1 MKIIQGIEE
10 NKVGENMNEDY
21 IKFVKEKLKDN
32 VDVKFRELK
41 CKKGCISIIFI
52 DNLSD
57 AKFIS
62 QYIIEPIIKERDNI
76 VTAEYVKKNI
86 LFANSIGDIDTS
98 HDMLLHILSGDAV
111 IISDFYEG
119 LIFCEAKSWNR
130 RSVGIP
136 ITESVIKGPR
146 EGFTEAFV
154 DNISLIRRKVRN
166 ADLKFESMYIGK
178 KSDTVVVLSYIKGV
192 ASDKLVSEIRKELKN
207 MNTDFLLDTNYVEE
221 KLKEK
226 ATLYDTIGYSEKPDI
241 VASKLFEGRVAVIVD
256 GTPFVITAPY
266 FFYENFQMADDYYLN
281 KYMSNFLRILRWV
294 SYFISVLL
302 PGLYVSVTTHHF
314 SLIPSV
320 FVFRLSISRAG
331 VPFPMVV
338 EVILMI
344 FFFQI
349 LREAGVRLPQPV
361 GQAMS
366 IVGALILGQSAVSAG
381 FASEITLI
389 IVALTSISLF
399 LTPKIYGAVAFW
411 STLIILFSSIIGL
424 PGYFIAVILMISE
437 LAGLK
442 SCGFKYLFPM
452 GTVKKFNFG
461 DLVLRDDLDFV
472 SQDFTNE
479 DGKK

>member
-1 MKIIQGIEE
+1 
-10 NKVGENMNEDY
+10 MNEDY
-21 IKFVKEKLKDN
+21 ITFIKEKLKGN

-41 CKKGCISIIFI
+41 CKKGNMSMIFI

-62 QYIIEPIIKERDNI
+62 EYIIEPIIREKYIIE
-76 VTAEYVKKNI
+76 TAEDVKKNI

-98 HDMLLHILSGDAV
+98 HDVLIHILSGDVV

-119 LIFCEAKSWNR
+119 IIFCEAKSWNR

-166 ADLKFESMYIGK
+166 SDLKFESMYIGE
-178 KSDTVVVLSYIKGV
+178 KSQTVVVLSYIKGV
-192 ASDKLVSEIRKELKN
+192 ANDNLVSFIRKELKRIDI
-207 MNTDFLLDTNYVEE
+207 DFLLDTNYIEE
-221 KLKEK
+221 RLKEK
-226 ATLYDTIGYSEKPDI
+226 GTFYDTVGYTEKPDI

-266 FFYENFQMADDYYLN
+266 FFYENFQMPDDYYLN
-281 KYMSNFLRILRWV
+281 KYLSNFLRLLRWLG
-294 SYFISVLL
+294 YLISVLL
-302 PGLYVSVTTHHF
+302 PGLYVALTTHHF

-338 EVILMI
+338 EIILMI

-349 LREAGVRLPQPV
+349 LREAGVRLPQPI

-381 FASEITLI
+381 FASEITII
-389 IVALTSISLF
+389 IVALTSIAIF
-399 LTPKIYGAVAFW
+399 LTPKIYGPVTFW
-411 STLIILFSSIIGL
+411 SVLLIIFSAVVGL
-424 PGYFIAVILMISE
+424 PGYFIGILLMLSE

-442 SCGFKYLFPM
+442 SCGFKYIFPM
-452 GTVKKFNFG
+452 GTIKKFDFK
-461 DLVLRDDLDFV
+461 DLILRDDLD
-472 SQDFTNE
+472 SISKDFTNE
-479 DGKK
+479 GGKK

>member
-1 MKIIQGIEE
+1 
-10 NKVGENMNEDY
+10 MNEDY
-21 IKFVKEKLKDN
+21 MTFVKEKLKGN
-32 VDVKFRELK
+32 VDVKFRKLK

-62 QYIIEPIIKERDNI
+62 QYIIEPIVREKDIIE
-76 VTAEYVKKNI
+76 TAEDVKKNI

-98 HDMLLHILSGDAV
+98 HDVLIHILSGDV
-111 IISDFYEG
+111 VVISDFYEG

-130 RSVGIP
+130 RSVGTP

-166 ADLKFESMYIGK
+166 SDLKFESMYIGK
-178 KSDTVVVLSYIKGV
+178 KSDTIVVLSYIKGV
-192 ASDKLVSEIRKELKN
+192 ANDKLVSHIRKELKSID
-207 MNTDFLLDTNYVEE
+207 TEFLLDTNYVEE

-226 ATLYDTIGYSEKPDI
+226 KTLYDTIGYTEKPDI
-241 VASKLFEGRVAVIVD
+241 VASKLFEGRVAIIVD

-266 FFYENFQMADDYYLN
+266 FFYENFQMPDDYYLN
-281 KYMSNFLRILRWV
+281 KYMSNALRILRWI

-302 PGLYVSVTTHHF
+302 PGLYVALTTHHF

-331 VPFPMVV
+331 VPFPMVI

-361 GQAMS
+361 GHAMS

-381 FASEITLI
+381 FASETTII
-389 IVALTSISLF
+389 IVALTSIALF
-399 LTPKIYGAVAFW
+399 LTPKIYGPVTFW
-411 STLIILFSSIIGL
+411 SILLILFSSIVGL
-424 PGYFIAVILMISE
+424 PGYFVGIILMISE

-442 SCGFKYLFPM
+442 SCGFKYIFPM
-452 GTVKKFNFG
+452 GTIKKFNFG
-461 DLVLRDDLDFV
+461 DIVLRDDLD
-472 SQDFTNE
+472 SISKDFTNE
-479 DGKK
+479 GGKK

>member
-1 MKIIQGIEE
+1 
-10 NKVGENMNEDY
+10 MNEDY
-21 IKFVKEKLKDN
+21 ITFVKEKLKDN
-32 VDVKFRELK
+32 VDVKFRELN
-41 CKKGCISIIFI
+41 CKKGRISIIFI

-57 AKFIS
+57 SKFIS
-62 QYIIEPIIKERDNI
+62 QYIIEPIIKEKDTI
-76 VTAEYVKKNI
+76 ETAEDVKKNI

-98 HDMLLHILSGDAV
+98 HDILIHILSGDAV
-111 IISDFYEG
+111 IISDFYDG

-178 KSDTVVVLSYIKGV
+178 KSDTIVVLSYIKGV
-192 ASDKLVSEIRKELKN
+192 ASDKLVSYVRKELKS
-207 MNTDFLLDTNYVEE
+207 MSTEFLLDTNYVEE

-226 ATLYDTIGYSEKPDI
+226 GTLYDTIGYTEKPDI

-266 FFYENFQMADDYYLN
+266 FFYENFQMPDDYYLN
-281 KYMSNFLRILRWV
+281 KYMSNFLRILRWL

-302 PGLYVSVTTHHF
+302 PGLYVALTTHHF

-381 FASEITLI
+381 FASETTII
-389 IVALTSISLF
+389 IVALTSIAIF
-399 LTPKIYGAVAFW
+399 LTPKIYGPITFW
-411 STLIILFSSIIGL
+411 SIFLILFSSIIGI
-424 PGYFIAVILMISE
+424 PGYFVGIILMISE

-442 SCGFKYLFPM
+442 SCGFKYIFPM
-452 GTVKKFNFG
+452 GTIKKFNFG
-461 DLVLRDDLDFV
+461 DIILRDDLD
-472 SQDFTNE
+472 SISKDFTNE
-479 DGKK
+479 GGKK